1 MVFKFLIQFYSGL
14 MNALESKGWVSKTFK
29 TAKVKLVHLTIKL
42 E

>member
-1 MVFKFLIQFYSGL
+1 
-14 MNALESKGWVSKTFK
+14 MNALESKGWVSKTLK

>member
-14 MNALESKGWVSKTFK
+14 MNALESKGWVFKTFK
-29 TAKVKLVHLTIKL
+29 TAKVKLVHLTFKL